1 MCWFCG
7 ENPEGISKVSR
18 NDVCPK
24 CGRDLK
30 VCKNCRFFC
39 PGAYNDCNESQ
50 AERVMDKEKSNF
62 CEYFVYSET
71 ASDKAGNKPADS
83 KSAFNALFND

>member
-1 MCWFCG
+1 
-7 ENPEGISKVSR
+7 
-18 NDVCPK
+18 
-24 CGRDLK
+24 
-30 VCKNCRFFC
+30 
-39 PGAYNDCNESQ
+39 
-50 AERVMDKEKSNF
+50 MDKEKSNF